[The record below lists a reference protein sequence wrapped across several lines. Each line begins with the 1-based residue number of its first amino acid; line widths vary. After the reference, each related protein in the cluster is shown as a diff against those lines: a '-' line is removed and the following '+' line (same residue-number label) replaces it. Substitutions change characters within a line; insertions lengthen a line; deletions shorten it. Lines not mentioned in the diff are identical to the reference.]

1 MEFSISGKLHILND
15 KIKVELLKQ
24 RDIFLFMILYKLDK
38 ELKLLIYHIQ

>member
-15 KIKVELLKQ
+15 KTKVELLKQ

-38 ELKLLIYHIQ
+38 ELELLIYHIQ